1 MEQHPFQIVGLLFA
15 DVVGYS
21 KLNET
26 QLITFMTKVLPA
38 LTEQVVDLHRA
49 HFVELN
55 TWGDG
60 LVVAAP
66 DPYRLA
72 DFALRLRDFY
82 RNRHWQ
88 ADDLKRMLLHR

>member
-38 LTEQVVDLHRA
+38 LTEQVVDIHRA
-49 HFVELN
+49 HFFEQN

-60 LVVAAP
+60 MFVAATY
-66 DPYRLA
+66 PYRQA
-72 DFALRLRDFY
+72 DFALRQRD
-82 RNRHWQ
+82 
-88 ADDLKRMLLHR
+88 